1 MTELEHN
8 SGGGSGW
15 NVQADIL
22 AQLRTGATKNAIIE
36 SYVATGMP
44 RSAAMQLVDDAY
56 GVYLDGQERERFR
69 EQFGPA
75 ILLPAILGG
84 ILAAIVSGVLWGS
97 IAIAIHKKLGIAAIA
112 VGALCG
118 YAVVLSARGRR
129 GALLQGIAVFSAML
143 GILVGKYVITLHFL
157 RLAIAEDY
165 GPETVAQISLWSPK
179 LIQFF
184 VHHANSMM
192 TLYDCLF
199 VILAMVAA
207 WKIPSESDVVS

>member
-1 MTELEHN
+1 MTELEDK
-8 SGGGSGW
+8 SVGGSGW

-44 RSAAMQLVDDAY
+44 RSAAIQLVDDAY
-56 GVYLDGQERERFR
+56 GVYLDEQERGRFR
-69 EQFGPA
+69 EQSGPA

-84 ILAAIVSGVLWGS
+84 ILAAIVSGMLWGG
-97 IAIAIHKKLGIAAIA
+97 IAIAIHRKLGIAAIA

-129 GALLQGIAVFSAML
+129 GALLQGIAVFSGML
-143 GILVGKYVITLHFL
+143 GILVGKCVITLHFL
-157 RLAIAEDY
+157 RLAIAQDY
-165 GPETVAQISLWSPK
+165 GPEAAAQISPWSPK

-184 VHHANSMM
+184 VHHANSML
-192 TLYDCLF
+192 TLYDSVFL
-199 VILAMVAA
+199 ILAMVAA
-207 WKIPSESDVVS
+207 WKIPSESDVVG